1 MTLKISIT
9 DCVIHGRIVSS
20 PSDANYE
27 FHGSGNEIHG
37 TTSLFHF
44 RETTEVEFLRRLGLK
59 EGVDFELIN
68 RVLAHLHAMSKAP
81 EALKVILVQ
90 SSGLA
95 DWLTSGNNPAS
106 LTKNL
111 QGVVHQLIQEGR
123 APKL

>member
-68 RVLAHLHAMSKAP
+68 AVLSYLKTHAQAPDDLKLKAV
-81 EALKVILVQ
+81 EE
-90 SSGLA
+90 SGLTK
-95 DWLTSGNNPAS
+95 WLNIGETASS

-111 QGVVHQLIQEGR
+111 IEIVNQYF
-123 APKL
+123 A